1 MLLQG
6 QWPHGL
12 PLLIAWLKDKANITA
27 VSKLPDDMASR
38 LPLVMVSPAPGGGQ
52 GDGYT
57 RTRSLDIDVFAA
69 DWKSQDR
76 SRRLPP
82 VGGRQPIRLCRYV
95 FDHGIL
101 SNGLRACRE
110 RASLHGDG
118 QSQHASENKSQI
130 VKIKEE

>member
-27 VSKLPDDMASR
+27 VSKLPDDMANR
-38 LPLVMVSPAPGGGQ
+38 LPLVMVSPAPDGGQ

-69 DWKSQDR
+69 DWKSMAEITGKIEAAVF
-76 SRRLPP
+76 RLS
-82 VGGRQPIRLCRYV
+82 GDGNQYGYV
-95 FDHGIL
+95 DSSSITEF
-101 SNGLRACRE
+101 SQTAYE
-110 RASLHGDG
+110 RAANVLRCTATASL
-118 QSQHASENKSQI
+118 SMRPKTSLK
-130 VKIKEE
+130 

>member
-27 VSKLPDDMASR
+27 VSKLTDDMANR

-69 DWKSQDR
+69 DWKSMAEITGKIEAAVF
-76 SRRLPP
+76 RLS
-82 VGGRQPIRLCRYV
+82 GDGNQYGYV
-95 FDHGIL
+95 DSSSITEF
-101 SNGLRACRE
+101 SQTAYE
-110 RASLHGDG
+110 RAANVLRCTATASL
-118 QSQHASENKSQI
+118 SMRPKTSLK
-130 VKIKEE
+130 